1 MVTEGT
7 SVGLYAFQHLTSK
20 TDNNIKKSILYNLSL
35 ILVDHIMLT
44 SMCDYFIITHQQY
57 LP

>member
-20 TDNNIKKSILYNLSL
+20 TDNNIKEK
-35 ILVDHIMLT
+35 
-44 SMCDYFIITHQQY
+44 YFI
-57 LP
+57 